1 MTGQIL
7 LAFLAG
13 VVTILNPCVLPLIPV
28 LVSSALGR
36 SRAGPLALAAGLASS
51 FATFGFL
58 IVAFG
63 FQLGIDEQAIR
74 IAAGALLVIAGLLLL
89 VPAGQAALSAAASP
103 LTNRA
108 NRILAR
114 VNGNGA
120 GGQFLVG
127 MVLGLVWAPCVG
139 PTLGAAIAAASQGE
153 GLLAAFLTFLA
164 FGLGV
169 AMSIVLFAYG
179 SRRALGARAK
189 SLQSFARFAK
199 PAFGASLLIVG
210 LLVLTGFDR
219 ELESLALA
227 LMPDWLISLTT
238 RY

>member
-1 MTGQIL
+1 MTGEIL

-13 VVTILNPCVLPLIPV
+13 VVTILNPCVLPLIPI

-36 SRAGPLALAAGLASS
+36 SRLGPLALAAGLASS

-74 IAAGALLVIAGLLLL
+74 IAAGILLILAGVLLL
-89 VPAGQAALSAAASP
+89 VPAGQAAISAAASP

-108 NRILAR
+108 NQILSRID
-114 VNGNGA
+114 GNGA

-127 MVLGLVWAPCVG
+127 LVLGLVWAPCVG
-139 PTLGAAIAAASQGE
+139 PTLGAAIAAASQGAD
-153 GLLAAFLTFLA
+153 LVAAFLTFLA
-164 FGLGV
+164 FGIGV
-169 AMSIVLFAYG
+169 ALSIVLFAYG
-179 SRRALGARAK
+179 SRRAFGTRAK
-189 SLQSFARFAK
+189 ALQSFARYAK

-210 LLVLTGFDR
+210 LLVVTGLDR
-219 ELESLALA
+219 ELESMALA
-227 LMPDWLISLTT
+227 FMPDWLIALTT

>member
-1 MTGQIL
+1 MTGEVL

-13 VVTILNPCVLPLIPV
+13 VVTILNPCVLPLIPI

-36 SRAGPLALAAGLASS
+36 SRLGPLALAAGLASS

-74 IAAGALLVIAGLLLL
+74 IVAGTLLILAGVLLL
-89 VPAGQAALSAAASP
+89 VPAGQAAISAAASP

-108 NRILAR
+108 NRILSR
-114 VNGNGA
+114 INGNGA

-127 MVLGLVWAPCVG
+127 LVLGLVWAPCVG
-139 PTLGAAIAAASQGE
+139 PTLGAAIAAASQGDD
-153 GLLAAFLTFLA
+153 LAAAFLTFLA
-164 FGLGV
+164 FGIGV

-179 SRRALGARAK
+179 SRQALGTRAK
-189 SLQSFARFAK
+189 ALQSFARYAK

-210 LLVLTGFDR
+210 LLVVTGLDR
-219 ELESLALA
+219 ELESMALA
-227 LMPDWLISLTT
+227 FMPDWLIALTT

>member
-1 MTGQIL
+1 MTGEIL

-13 VVTILNPCVLPLIPV
+13 VVTILNPCVLPLIPI

-36 SRAGPLALAAGLASS
+36 SRLGPLALAAGLASS

-74 IAAGALLVIAGLLLL
+74 IAAGILLILAGVLLL
-89 VPAGQAALSAAASP
+89 VPAGQAAISAAASP

-108 NRILAR
+108 NQILSRI
-114 VNGNGA
+114 NCNGA

-127 MVLGLVWAPCVG
+127 LVLGLVWAPCVG
-139 PTLGAAIAAASQGE
+139 PTLGAAIAAASQGAD
-153 GLLAAFLTFLA
+153 LVAAFLTFLA
-164 FGLGV
+164 FGIGV
-169 AMSIVLFAYG
+169 ALSIVLFAYG
-179 SRRALGARAK
+179 SRRALGTRAK
-189 SLQSFARFAK
+189 ALQSFARYAK

-210 LLVLTGFDR
+210 LLVVTGLDR
-219 ELESLALA
+219 ALESMALA
-227 LMPDWLISLTT
+227 FMPDWLVALTT